1 MALTHICPCLP
12 QDIQIDALLIRA
24 CEPVAQAH
32 CHVSVYMQTYR
43 EASENKLQ
51 KSQSVTQSWC
61 VVEKKKATRR
71 GIYNEARGPE
81 EKV

>member
-1 MALTHICPCLP
+1 MLTHVCPCLP

-51 KSQSVTQSWC
+51 KRQSWC
-61 VVEKKKATRR
+61 VMEKKKATRR
-71 GIYNEARGPE
+71 GIYREAREPE